1 MNISKIWNSG
11 DFRPNFWKWG
21 SLGPIATILV
31 TDKYF
36 WYVGSMWLKHP
47 VYISCLPSYMAA
59 CIMHMST
66 FLYCLHAYMC
76 AWLHLVMPACLYI
89 CMSKCLPAFMA
100 ACIMHICLPKGL
112 LVGQTDRLTPKWKQ
126 RDLFQEDRQT
136 PTWKHREPFLDIHTY
151 TKLKTEEPLSWQTH
165 TKMKTGEAF
174 VWY

>member
-1 MNISKIWNSG
+1 MEV
-11 DFRPNFWKWG
+11 
-21 SLGPIATILV
+21 LGPNSHNFGHRQIFLV
-31 TDKYF
+31 CRFNVTETPCIYF
-36 WYVGSMWLKHP
+36 MSAFLHGCMYNA
-47 VYISCLPSYMAA
+47 Y
-59 CIMHMST
+59 MST
-66 FLYCLHAYMC
+66 FLYCLLHAYMC
-76 AWLHLVMPACLYI
+76 AWLHLVMPAFCMPIYI